1 MNTVNSIDRHFDAI
15 VIGSGPAGSTA
26 VRELTEAGM
35 DVLLLEAGRELT
47 EEDFTP
53 PEHKRLMPMGMD
65 VLTRAKRMLG
75 DRQFNQARRSFYSD
89 ATSRFL
95 VDDLANPYT
104 YPADAPYLWVRSRL
118 LGGRMHAYGRVLQR
132 MSDVDFKAAS
142 LDGVGIDWPFEYKDL
157 APYYDRVE
165 ELVGLYGDDD
175 PGVEHPPAG
184 RYAGPGHLNEMEKE
198 FKAAVESR
206 WPERHVISWRF
217 QAPFLDRTPPGIRA
231 ARATGRL
238 TIRTNA
244 VVSRITTSARTGLA
258 TGAVFIDA
266 VTKREHRVAADVV
279 MVCASAIE
287 SVRLLLGSG
296 SGRHPAGLGNSNG
309 LVGHYLMEQS
319 MTLGFGDDARRPGY
333 FGPSSQCEPDPFYGN
348 SGGFLIPRYQN
359 LTGQSEPY
367 KRGYSFQ
374 GLAGRV
380 PVPEDSPAMFGF
392 GAGGEMLPQYG
403 NRVTLSRRVRD
414 RWGIPAAHI
423 VCRPDDNDRLMVR
436 AAVRDIGE
444 MMAAG
449 GYRTNFVASTFG
461 VHSKRVWP
469 DFNPFQRAVFRVGI
483 RMSLIMGVSIHEA
496 GGARMGHDPALSVLN
511 GVCQSW
517 DVPNLFVTD
526 AASFPTGSTE
536 GPALTIMAVTARA
549 CDYIARAH
557 GSGELTRPTQ
567 DVVL

>member
-1 MNTVNSIDRHFDAI
+1 MSTIDRHFDAI

-26 VRELTEAGM
+26 VRELTAAGM

-47 EEDFTP
+47 EEDFIP
-53 PEHKRLMPMGMD
+53 PAHIRLKPMGMD
-65 VLTRAKRMLG
+65 VTTRARRMLG
-75 DRQFNQARRSFYSD
+75 GQFNQARRSFFSD
-89 ATSRFL
+89 SSSRFL
-95 VDDLANPYT
+95 VNDLDHPYT
-104 YPADAPYLWVRSRL
+104 YPLGTPYLWVRSRL

-142 LDGVGIDWPFEYKDL
+142 LDGAGIDWPFEYADL

-165 ELVGLYGDDD
+165 ELVGVYGDDD

-184 RYAGPGHLNEMEKE
+184 KYVGPGHLNEMEQD
-198 FKAAVESR
+198 FKRVVEET

-217 QAPFLDRTPPGIRA
+217 QAPFLDRTPPGIRQ

-238 TIRTNA
+238 TIRTGA
-244 VVSRITTSARTGLA
+244 VVSRITTNPRTGLA

-266 VTKREHRVAADVV
+266 VTKREHRVVGDVV
-279 MVCASAIE
+279 LLCASAIE
-287 SVRLLLGSG
+287 SVRLLLNSAGP
-296 SGRHPAGLGNSNG
+296 RHPQGLGNSGG
-309 LVGHYLMEQS
+309 LVGRYLMEQS

-333 FGPSSQCEPDPFYGN
+333 FEPSSQCEHDPFYGN

-359 LTGQSEPY
+359 LEGQREAY

-403 NRVTLSRRVRD
+403 NHVSLSPRVRD
-414 RWGIPAAHI
+414 KWGIPAAHI
-423 VCRPDDNDRLMVR
+423 VCRPDDNDRVMVR
-436 AAVRDIGE
+436 AAARDVTE
-444 MMAAG
+444 MMRAG
-449 GYRTNFVASTFG
+449 GYRINFVASTFG
-461 VHSKRVWP
+461 VHSKTVWP
-469 DFNPFQRAVFRVGI
+469 DFNPVQRAVFRVGI
-483 RMSLIMGVSIHEA
+483 RMSLVMGVSIHEA
-496 GGARMGHDPALSVLN
+496 GGARMGHDPSLSVLN

-526 AASFPTGSTE
+526 AASFPSGSTE

-557 GSGELTRPTQ
+557 AAGELTRPTQ

>member
-1 MNTVNSIDRHFDAI
+1 MSTIDRHFDAI

-26 VRELTEAGM
+26 VRELTAAGM

-47 EEDFTP
+47 EEDFIP
-53 PEHKRLMPMGMD
+53 PAHIRLKPMGMD
-65 VLTRAKRMLG
+65 VTTRARRMLG
-75 DRQFNQARRSFYSD
+75 GQFNQARRSFFSD
-89 ATSRFL
+89 SSSRFL
-95 VDDLANPYT
+95 VNDLDHPYT
-104 YPADAPYLWVRSRL
+104 YPLGAPYLWVRSRL

-142 LDGVGIDWPFEYKDL
+142 LDGAGIDWPFEYADL

-165 ELVGLYGDDD
+165 ELVGVYGDDD

-184 RYAGPGHLNEMEKE
+184 KYVGPGHLNEMEQD
-198 FKAAVESR
+198 FKRVVEET

-217 QAPFLDRTPPGIRA
+217 QAPFLDRTPPGIRQ

-238 TIRTNA
+238 TIRTGA

-258 TGAVFIDA
+258 TGAVFVDA
-266 VTKREHRVAADVV
+266 VTKREHRVVGDVV
-279 MVCASAIE
+279 LLCASAIE
-287 SVRLLLGSG
+287 SVRLLLNSAGP
-296 SGRHPAGLGNSNG
+296 RHPQGLGNSGG
-309 LVGHYLMEQS
+309 LVGRYLMEQS
-319 MTLGFGDDARRPGY
+319 MTLGFGDDPRRPGY

-359 LTGQSEPY
+359 LGGQREAY

-380 PVPEDSPAMFGF
+380 PVPADSPAMFGF
-392 GAGGEMLPQYG
+392 GAGGEMLPQYS
-403 NRVTLSRRVRD
+403 NHVSLSPRVRD
-414 RWGIPAAHI
+414 KWGIPAAHI
-423 VCRPDDNDRLMVR
+423 VCRPDDNDRVMVR
-436 AAVRDIGE
+436 AAVRDVTE
-444 MMAAG
+444 MMRSG

-461 VHSKRVWP
+461 VHSKTVWP
-469 DFNPFQRAVFRVGI
+469 DFNPVQRAVFRVGI
-483 RMSLIMGVSIHEA
+483 RMSLVMGVSIHEA
-496 GGARMGHDPALSVLN
+496 GGARMGHDPSLSVLN

-526 AASFPTGSTE
+526 AASFPSGSTE

-549 CDYIARAH
+549 CDYIAQAH
-557 GSGELTRPTQ
+557 AAGELARPTQ
-567 DVVL
+567 DVTL

>member
-1 MNTVNSIDRHFDAI
+1 MGTIDRHFDAI
-15 VIGSGPAGSTA
+15 IIGSGPAGSTA
-26 VRELTEAGM
+26 AHELTAAGM
-35 DVLLLEAGRELT
+35 EVLLLEAGRELT

-53 PEHKRLMPMGMD
+53 LKHGKPKAMGMD
-65 VLTRAKRMLG
+65 VVTRGKRMLG
-75 DRQFNQARRSFYSD
+75 NHQFNQARRSFYSD
-89 ATSRFL
+89 ASSRFL

-104 YPADAPYLWVRSRL
+104 YPTTAPYLWIRSRL

-132 MSDVDFKAAS
+132 MSDVDFHAAS

-165 ELVGLYGDDD
+165 ELVGLYGDED
-175 PGVEHPPAG
+175 PGVEHPPPG
-184 RYAGPGHLNEMEKE
+184 KYMGPGHLNEMETE
-198 FKAAVESR
+198 FKEVVESR
-206 WPERHVISWRF
+206 WPERQVISWRF
-217 QAPFLDRTPPGIRA
+217 QAPFLDRTPPGIRE
-231 ARATGRL
+231 ARKTGRL

-244 VVSRITTSARTGLA
+244 VVSRVITNARTGLA
-258 TGAVFIDA
+258 AGAVFVDA
-266 VTKREHRVAADVV
+266 VTKREHRVSADVV
-279 MVCASAIE
+279 LLCASAIE
-287 SVRLLLGSG
+287 SVRLLLNSG
-296 SGRHPAGLGNSNG
+296 SGRHPRGLANSGG
-309 LVGHYLMEQS
+309 LVGRYLMEQS

-348 SGGFLIPRYQN
+348 PGGFLIPRYQN
-359 LTGQSEPY
+359 LTGQTEAY

-380 PVPEDSPAMFGF
+380 PVPEDAPAMFGF
-392 GAGGEMLPQYG
+392 GAGGEMLPQYS
-403 NRVTLSRRVRD
+403 NYVTLSRRVKD

-423 VCRPDDNDRLMVR
+423 VCRPDDNDRAMVD
-436 AAVRDIGE
+436 AAVRDIEE
-444 MMAAG
+444 MMSAA

-461 VHSKRVWP
+461 VHSKKVWP
-469 DFNPFQRAVFRVGI
+469 DFNPAQRAIFRVGI
-483 RMSLIMGVSIHEA
+483 RMSLMMGVSIHEA
-496 GGARMGHDPALSVLN
+496 GGTRMGHDPALSVLN

-557 GSGELTRPTQ
+557 ASGELTKRTQ
-567 DVVL
+567 DVTL